1 MPAKATLMTEGSIE
15 KHLISFAVPLF
26 LGNLFQQLYN
36 TADSLIVG
44 NFLGSEAL
52 ASVSSSSNL
61 IFLMIGFFNGIAVG
75 AGVVVAR
82 AFGAGDKK
90 GLHTAIHTIL
100 AFGLVAGV
108 VLTLL
113 GVLLAPQILVW
124 MGTPESILAGS
135 VSYFRIY
142 FLGSVPF
149 VLYNICVGILQ
160 SVGDSRHPLYYL
172 MVSSVVNILLD
183 LLFVAGFKMGVGS
196 AAAATAISQL
206 VSAALCFVRL
216 CRTDDVY
223 RVTLRDIR
231 FDIPMLGK
239 IIRNGLPA
247 GCQNSIIAFA
257 NVIVQTNINAFGEI
271 AVAGQGVYA
280 KIEGFGF
287 LPITCFAMALTT
299 FISQN
304 LGAGEYDR
312 AKKGARFGILCSMA
326 IAEIIGLAIFLG
338 APFLM
343 WLFDRNPEV
352 IASGVGR
359 AQADCL
365 FYFLLAFSHC
375 IAGIMRGAG
384 KASVPMV
391 VMLISWCVI
400 RVAYIT
406 VAIRFIPSIQ
416 IIYWA
421 YPITWAISSVIFLVY
436 FLKSDWLHAYDRA
449 KA

>member
-1 MPAKATLMTEGSIE
+1 MTEGSIE

-75 AGVVVAR
+75 AGVVIAR

-90 GLHTAIHTIL
+90 ALHTAIHTIL

-142 FLGSVPF
+142 FLGSIPF

-172 MVSSVVNILLD
+172 MISSVVNILLD

-343 WLFDRNPEV
+343 WLFDRNPDV

>member
-1 MPAKATLMTEGSIE
+1 MTEGSIE

-142 FLGSVPF
+142 FLGSIPF

-172 MVSSVVNILLD
+172 MISSVVNILLD

-206 VSAALCFVRL
+206 VSAALCFIRL

-304 LGAGEYDR
+304 LGAGEYDL

-343 WLFDRNPEV
+343 WLFDRNPDV

>member
-1 MPAKATLMTEGSIE
+1 MTEGSIE

-75 AGVVVAR
+75 AGVVIAR

-90 GLHTAIHTIL
+90 ALHTAIHTTI

-142 FLGSVPF
+142 FLGSIPF

-206 VSAALCFVRL
+206 VSAALCLVRL

-343 WLFDRNPEV
+343 WLFDRNPDV

>member
-1 MPAKATLMTEGSIE
+1 MTEGSIE

-75 AGVVVAR
+75 AGVVIAR

-90 GLHTAIHTIL
+90 ALHTAIHTTI

-142 FLGSVPF
+142 FLGSIPF

-343 WLFDRNPEV
+343 WLFDRNPDV

>member
-1 MPAKATLMTEGSIE
+1 MTEGSIE

-142 FLGSVPF
+142 FLGSIPF

-172 MVSSVVNILLD
+172 MVSSLVNILLD

-206 VSAALCFVRL
+206 VSAALCFIRL

-343 WLFDRNPEV
+343 WLFDRNPDV

>member
-1 MPAKATLMTEGSIE
+1 
-15 KHLISFAVPLF
+15 
-26 LGNLFQQLYN
+26 
-36 TADSLIVG
+36 
-44 NFLGSEAL
+44 
-52 ASVSSSSNL
+52 
-61 IFLMIGFFNGIAVG
+61 
-75 AGVVVAR
+75 
-82 AFGAGDKK
+82 
-90 GLHTAIHTIL
+90 
-100 AFGLVAGV
+100 
-108 VLTLL
+108 
-113 GVLLAPQILVW
+113 

-142 FLGSVPF
+142 FLGSIPF

-206 VSAALCFVRL
+206 VSAALCFIRL

>member
-75 AGVVVAR
+75 AGVVIAR

-90 GLHTAIHTIL
+90 ALHTAIHTTI

-206 VSAALCFVRL
+206 VSAALCFIRL

-343 WLFDRNPEV
+343 WLFDRNPDV

>member
-142 FLGSVPF
+142 FLGSIPF

-206 VSAALCFVRL
+206 VSAALCFIRL

-343 WLFDRNPEV
+343 WLFDRNPDV

>member
-1 MPAKATLMTEGSIE
+1 MTEGSIE

-75 AGVVVAR
+75 AGVVIAR

-90 GLHTAIHTIL
+90 ALHTAIHTTI

-142 FLGSVPF
+142 FLGSIPF

-343 WLFDRNPEV
+343 WLFDRNPDV

-421 YPITWAISSVIFLVY
+421 YPLTWAIRSAIFLVY

>member
-1 MPAKATLMTEGSIE
+1 MTEGSIE

-75 AGVVVAR
+75 AGVVIAR

-90 GLHTAIHTIL
+90 GLHTAIHTTI

-142 FLGSVPF
+142 FLGSIPF

-343 WLFDRNPEV
+343 WLFDRNPDV

>member
-1 MPAKATLMTEGSIE
+1 MTEGSIE

-75 AGVVVAR
+75 AGVVIAR

-90 GLHTAIHTIL
+90 ALHTAIHTTI

-142 FLGSVPF
+142 FLGSIPF

-160 SVGDSRHPLYYL
+160 SAGDSRHPLYYL

-206 VSAALCFVRL
+206 VSAALCFIRL

>member
-1 MPAKATLMTEGSIE
+1 MTEGSIE

-75 AGVVVAR
+75 AGVVIAR

-90 GLHTAIHTIL
+90 ALHTAIHTTI

-142 FLGSVPF
+142 FLGSIPF

-206 VSAALCFVRL
+206 VSAALCFIRL

>member
-75 AGVVVAR
+75 AGVVIAR

-90 GLHTAIHTIL
+90 ALHTAIHTTI

-142 FLGSVPF
+142 FLGSIPF

-172 MVSSVVNILLD
+172 MISSVVNILLD

-206 VSAALCFVRL
+206 VSAALCFIRL

-343 WLFDRNPEV
+343 WLFDRNPDV

>member
-1 MPAKATLMTEGSIE
+1 MKVT
-15 KHLISFAVPLF
+15 
-26 LGNLFQQLYN
+26 
-36 TADSLIVG
+36 
-44 NFLGSEAL
+44 
-52 ASVSSSSNL
+52 
-61 IFLMIGFFNGIAVG
+61 
-75 AGVVVAR
+75 
-82 AFGAGDKK
+82 
-90 GLHTAIHTIL
+90 
-100 AFGLVAGV
+100 
-108 VLTLL
+108 VLT
-113 GVLLAPQILVW
+113 P
-124 MGTPESILAGS
+124 
-135 VSYFRIY
+135 SYND
-142 FLGSVPF
+142 G
-149 VLYNICVGILQ
+149 
-160 SVGDSRHPLYYL
+160 
-172 MVSSVVNILLD
+172 
-183 LLFVAGFKMGVGS
+183 
-196 AAAATAISQL
+196 
-206 VSAALCFVRL
+206 
-216 CRTDDVY
+216 
-223 RVTLRDIR
+223 
-231 FDIPMLGK
+231 MLGK

-343 WLFDRNPEV
+343 WLFDRNPDV

>member
-142 FLGSVPF
+142 FLGSIPF

-172 MVSSVVNILLD
+172 MVSSLVNILLD

-343 WLFDRNPEV
+343 WLFDRNPDV

>member
-1 MPAKATLMTEGSIE
+1 MTEGSIE

-142 FLGSVPF
+142 FLGSIPF

-172 MVSSVVNILLD
+172 MISSVVNILLD

-206 VSAALCFVRL
+206 VSAALCFIRL

-343 WLFDRNPEV
+343 WLFDRNPDV

>member
-1 MPAKATLMTEGSIE
+1 MTEGSIE

-75 AGVVVAR
+75 AGVVIAR

-90 GLHTAIHTIL
+90 ALHTAIHTIL

-142 FLGSVPF
+142 FLGSIPF

-172 MVSSVVNILLD
+172 MISSVVNILLD

-206 VSAALCFVRL
+206 VSAALCFIRL

-343 WLFDRNPEV
+343 WLFDRNPDV

>member
-1 MPAKATLMTEGSIE
+1 MTEGSIE

-75 AGVVVAR
+75 AGVVIAR

-90 GLHTAIHTIL
+90 ALHTAIHTTI

-135 VSYFRIY
+135 VSYFRMY

-206 VSAALCFVRL
+206 VSAALCLVRL

-343 WLFDRNPEV
+343 WLFDRNPDV

>member
-75 AGVVVAR
+75 AGVVIAR

-90 GLHTAIHTIL
+90 ALHTAIHTTI

-142 FLGSVPF
+142 FLGSIPF

-343 WLFDRNPEV
+343 WLFDRNPDV

-436 FLKSDWLHAYDRA
+436 FLNSVWLHAYDRA

>member
-75 AGVVVAR
+75 AGVVIAR

-90 GLHTAIHTIL
+90 ALHTAIHTTI

-257 NVIVQTNINAFGEI
+257 NVIVQANINAFGEI

-343 WLFDRNPEV
+343 WLFDRNPDV

>member
-1 MPAKATLMTEGSIE
+1 MTEGSIE

-75 AGVVVAR
+75 AGVVIAR

-90 GLHTAIHTIL
+90 ALHTAIHTTI

-206 VSAALCFVRL
+206 VSAALCFIRL

>member
-142 FLGSVPF
+142 FLGSIPF

-206 VSAALCFVRL
+206 VSAALCFIRL

>member
-142 FLGSVPF
+142 FLGSIPF

-172 MVSSVVNILLD
+172 MVSSLVNILLD

-206 VSAALCFVRL
+206 VSAALCFIRL

-343 WLFDRNPEV
+343 WLFDRNPDV

>member
-75 AGVVVAR
+75 AGVVIAR

-90 GLHTAIHTIL
+90 GLHTAIHTTI

-206 VSAALCFVRL
+206 VSAALCLVRL

-343 WLFDRNPEV
+343 WLFDRNPDV

>member
-1 MPAKATLMTEGSIE
+1 MTEGSIE

-75 AGVVVAR
+75 AGVVIAR

-90 GLHTAIHTIL
+90 GLHTAIHTTI

-206 VSAALCFVRL
+206 VSAALCLVRL

-343 WLFDRNPEV
+343 WLFDRNPDV

>member
-142 FLGSVPF
+142 FLGSIPF

-172 MVSSVVNILLD
+172 MISSVVNILLD

-206 VSAALCFVRL
+206 VSAALCLVRL

-343 WLFDRNPEV
+343 WLFDRNPDV

>member
-1 MPAKATLMTEGSIE
+1 MTEGSIE

-75 AGVVVAR
+75 AGVVIAR

-90 GLHTAIHTIL
+90 ALHTAIHTTI

>member
-343 WLFDRNPEV
+343 WLFDRNPDV

>member
-1 MPAKATLMTEGSIE
+1 MTEGSIE

-75 AGVVVAR
+75 AGVVIAR

-90 GLHTAIHTIL
+90 GLHTAIHTTV

-142 FLGSVPF
+142 FLGSIPF

-343 WLFDRNPEV
+343 WLFDRNPDV

>member
-1 MPAKATLMTEGSIE
+1 MTEGSIE

-75 AGVVVAR
+75 AGVVIAR

-90 GLHTAIHTIL
+90 ALHTAIHTTI

-343 WLFDRNPEV
+343 WLFDRNPDV

-406 VAIRFIPSIQ
+406 VAIRFILRSRLSTGPTRLPGQSVRL
-416 IIYWA
+416 
-421 YPITWAISSVIFLVY
+421 SSW
-436 FLKSDWLHAYDRA
+436 STS
-449 KA
+449 

>member
-1 MPAKATLMTEGSIE
+1 
-15 KHLISFAVPLF
+15 
-26 LGNLFQQLYN
+26 
-36 TADSLIVG
+36 
-44 NFLGSEAL
+44 
-52 ASVSSSSNL
+52 
-61 IFLMIGFFNGIAVG
+61 MIGFFNGIAVG

-142 FLGSVPF
+142 FLGSIPF

-160 SVGDSRHPLYYL
+160 SDGDSRHPLYYL
-172 MVSSVVNILLD
+172 MVSSVVNIVLD

-206 VSAALCFVRL
+206 VSAALCLVRL

-343 WLFDRNPEV
+343 WLFDRNPDV

>member
-1 MPAKATLMTEGSIE
+1 MTEGSIE

-90 GLHTAIHTIL
+90 GLHTAIHTTI

-142 FLGSVPF
+142 FLGSIPF

-206 VSAALCFVRL
+206 VSAALCFIRL

-343 WLFDRNPEV
+343 WLFDRNPDV

>member
-1 MPAKATLMTEGSIE
+1 MTEGSIE

-75 AGVVVAR
+75 AGVVIAR

-90 GLHTAIHTIL
+90 ALHTAIHTTI

-172 MVSSVVNILLD
+172 MVSSLVNILLD

-206 VSAALCFVRL
+206 VSAALCFIRL

-343 WLFDRNPEV
+343 WLFDRNPDV

>member
-1 MPAKATLMTEGSIE
+1 MPAKANLMTEGSIE

-61 IFLMIGFFNGIAVG
+61 IFLMIGFFNGIAIG
-75 AGVVVAR
+75 AGVVIAR
-82 AFGAGDKK
+82 AFGAGDHKA
-90 GLHTAIHTIL
+90 LHTAIHTTV
-100 AFGLVAGV
+100 AFGIATGII
-108 VLTLL
+108 LTLL
-113 GVLLAPQILVW
+113 GVLLAPQILIW
-124 MGTPESILAGS
+124 MGTPEAILASS
-135 VSYFRIY
+135 VTYFRIY
-142 FLGSVPF
+142 FLGGIPF
-149 VLYNICVGILQ
+149 VLYNVCVGILQ

-172 MVSSVVNILLD
+172 MISSIVNIVLD
-183 LLFVAGFKMGVGS
+183 LVFVAGFHMGVGS

-206 VSAALCFVRL
+206 VSMILCFIRL

-223 RVTLRDIR
+223 RVTLTDIR
-231 FDIPMLGK
+231 FDRVMLGK

-257 NVIVQTNINAFGEI
+257 NVIVQTNINSFGEI

-304 LGAGEYDR
+304 LGAGEFDR
-312 AKKGARFGILCSMA
+312 AKKGARFGILCSTLL
-326 IAEIIGLAIFLG
+326 AEVIGLIIFLA
-338 APFLM
+338 APLLM
-343 WLFDRNPEV
+343 ALFDRNPEV

-365 FYFLLAFSHC
+365 FYCLLAFSHC

-391 VMLISWCVI
+391 VMLVSWCII
-400 RVAYIT
+400 RVIYIT
-406 VAIRFIPSIQ
+406 VTIHFIPSIQ
-416 IIYWA
+416 VIYWA
-421 YPITWAISSVIFLVY
+421 YPITWTISSIIFLIY
-436 FLKSDWLHAYDRA
+436 FLKSDWLHAYHNG
-449 KA
+449 

>member
-1 MPAKATLMTEGSIE
+1 MTEGSIE

-142 FLGSVPF
+142 FLGSIPF

-172 MVSSVVNILLD
+172 MISSVVNILLD

-206 VSAALCFVRL
+206 VSAALCFIRL

-257 NVIVQTNINAFGEI
+257 NVIVQTNINRFGEI

-343 WLFDRNPEV
+343 WLFDRNPDV

-365 FYFLLAFSHC
+365 FYFPLAFPHC
-375 IAGIMRGAG
+375 IAGIMSGAG
-384 KASVPMV
+384 TASVPMV

>member
-61 IFLMIGFFNGIAVG
+61 IFLMIGFFNGIAIG
-75 AGVVVAR
+75 AGVVIAR
-82 AFGAGDKK
+82 AFGAGDHKA
-90 GLHTAIHTIL
+90 LHTAIHTTV
-100 AFGLVAGV
+100 AFGIATGII
-108 VLTLL
+108 LTLL
-113 GVLLAPQILVW
+113 GVLLAPQILIW
-124 MGTPESILAGS
+124 MGTPEAILARS
-135 VSYFRIY
+135 VTYFRIY
-142 FLGSVPF
+142 FLGGIHL
-149 VLYNICVGILQ
+149 VLYNVCVGILQ

-172 MVSSVVNILLD
+172 MISSIVNIVLD
-183 LLFVAGFKMGVGS
+183 LVFVAGFHMGVGS

-206 VSAALCFVRL
+206 VSMILCFIRL

-223 RVTLRDIR
+223 RVTLTDIR
-231 FDIPMLGK
+231 FDRAMLGK

-257 NVIVQTNINAFGEI
+257 NVIVQTNINSFGEI

-304 LGAGEYDR
+304 LGAGEFDR
-312 AKKGARFGILCSMA
+312 AKKGARFGILCSTLL
-326 IAEIIGLAIFLG
+326 AEVIGLIIFLA
-338 APFLM
+338 APLLM
-343 WLFDRNPEV
+343 ALFDRNPEV

-365 FYFLLAFSHC
+365 FYCLLAFSHC

-391 VMLISWCVI
+391 VMLVSWCII
-400 RVAYIT
+400 RVIYIT
-406 VAIRFIPSIQ
+406 VTIHFIPSIQ
-416 IIYWA
+416 VIYWA
-421 YPITWAISSVIFLVY
+421 YPITWTISSIIFLIY
-436 FLKSDWLHAYDRA
+436 FLKSDWLHAYHNG
-449 KA
+449 

>member
-1 MPAKATLMTEGSIE
+1 MQIRTIDLTRGSIM
-15 KHLISFAVPLF
+15 KALLLFAVPLF
-26 LGNLFQQLYN
+26 ISNLFQQLYN

-124 MGTPESILAGS
+124 MGTPKSILAGS

-142 FLGSVPF
+142 FLGSIPF

-172 MVSSVVNILLD
+172 MVSSLVNILLD

-206 VSAALCFVRL
+206 VSAALCFIRL

>member
-1 MPAKATLMTEGSIE
+1 MTEGSIE

-75 AGVVVAR
+75 AGVVIAR

-90 GLHTAIHTIL
+90 ALHTAIHTTI

-142 FLGSVPF
+142 FLGSIPF

-343 WLFDRNPEV
+343 WLFDRNPDV

-400 RVAYIT
+400 RIAYIT